1 MGEKEE
7 RRENEGNEE
16 DGSEEEHCSSR
27 SHFQRERELRR
38 IRADFPP
45 DLAISNLMVW
55 ELEWTNLKWD
65 PSIIPWRCNN
75 NKNDKALSLKKKI
88 IIIRVYF

>member
-38 IRADFPP
+38 IRADFFR
-45 DLAISNLMVW
+45 SFTSHFGNLTLTFLDW
-55 ELEWTNLKWD
+55 E
-65 PSIIPWRCNN
+65 
-75 NKNDKALSLKKKI
+75 AGF
-88 IIIRVYF
+88 RVRGEICMHSD